1 MSAEPA
7 TLRLARSRQRLAA
20 ALLESS
26 HRPLAPAPAT
36 TALLV
41 EAVLDGWTRH
51 PLHVGGEVALGV
63 ANGVL
68 QPVAQRHPW
77 GLVFGSALAGAVL
90 AGSRPWRWAIRP
102 VLGSSLVQQ
111 TLQNLI
117 LQAMSRRPRPPVS
130 SR

>member
-7 TLRLARSRQRLAA
+7 TLRLAQSRQRLAA
-20 ALLESS
+20 ALLETSR
-26 HRPLAPAPAT
+26 RPQTSAPAT

-90 AGSRPWRWAIRP
+90 MRSHPWRWAIRP
-102 VLGSSLVQQ
+102 ALQSGWMRQVLQDVVFR
-111 TLQNLI
+111 
-117 LQAMSRRPRPPVS
+117 AVSRRPKSPPS
-130 SR
+130 SL